1 MKEVRSGADWHSGKL
16 AFHWP
21 HSVTPR
27 KQEVQGLMARKIV
40 YFGGLF
46 FILLKS
52 PPGDGVII
60 NSLACQRGKRRSGP
74 LYLK

>member
-21 HSVTPR
+21 HSVIPR
-27 KQEVQGLMARKIV
+27 KQEVQGLLARKIV

-52 PPGDGVII
+52 PPGVV
-60 NSLACQRGKRRSGP
+60 
-74 LYLK
+74 